1 MIRFFVPG
9 NPVAQARPRTFWH
22 KAAGRFITMNPR
34 KSEDWKE
41 RVRLHSLPHGPKE
54 PIDVPV
60 RAYLDFYIPRPKGA
74 KDTVWACARPD
85 LDNFIKGT
93 LDALQTAGFFVDDS
107 RVVWL
112 EAKKFYARDGK
123 VGVAITVLGV
133 DEKP

>member
-41 RVRLHSLPHGPKE
+41 HVRLHSLPHRPRK
-54 PIDVPV
+54 PMDFPV
-60 RAYLDFYIPRPKGA
+60 RAHLDFYLPRPKGS
-74 KDTVWACARPD
+74 KNKVWACTRPD

-93 LDALQTAGFFVDDS
+93 LDALQSAGFFVDDS

-112 EAKKFYARDGK
+112 ECHKLYSAHGH
-123 VGVAITVLGV
+123 VGVQVSIFGV
-133 DEKP
+133 DEKA